1 MCLEYDCRWGLEA
14 PQHAAGGGDRGAGG
28 DEMRHPEDL
37 GWEGGGPLVCYE
49 YLGRERFIVVLSRGH
64 EEGRIARLP
73 VRRASG
79 C

>member
-1 MCLEYDCRWGLEA
+1 
-14 PQHAAGGGDRGAGG
+14 
-28 DEMRHPEDL
+28 MRHPEDL
-37 GWEGGGPLVCYE
+37 EWGGGGPLVCYE